1 LLVFNPPATTRRRFR
16 FSSAQIIVFP
26 KKAFWGF
33 IRLSLRFNRG
43 VVTPCRFR
51 QLIPEFNRRE
61 GVAVV
66 KAKRREL
73 VALAAEVESFP
84 QGEFTPTL
92 KDS

>member
-1 LLVFNPPATTRRRFR
+1 MFFSRSSIQRFQCLGQFFFANRPGGVMSDHAPKTLRLHRRHFPQQVLDQRPP
-16 FSSAQIIVFP
+16 
-26 KKAFWGF
+26 
-33 IRLSLRFNRG
+33 
-43 VVTPCRFR
+43 
-51 QLIPEFNRRE
+51 NRRE

>member
-1 LLVFNPPATTRRRFR
+1 
-16 FSSAQIIVFP
+16 
-26 KKAFWGF
+26 
-33 IRLSLRFNRG
+33 
-43 VVTPCRFR
+43 
-51 QLIPEFNRRE
+51 LIPEFNRRE